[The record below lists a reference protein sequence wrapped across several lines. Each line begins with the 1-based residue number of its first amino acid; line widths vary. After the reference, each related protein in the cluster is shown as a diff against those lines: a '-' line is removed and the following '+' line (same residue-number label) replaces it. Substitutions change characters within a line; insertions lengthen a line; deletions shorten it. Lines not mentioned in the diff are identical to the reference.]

1 MIRIV
6 KEIYYTDLD
15 NSGGRWYVSPMI
27 PASARY
33 KETSSSDEH
42 GRLRKV
48 ELSYVA
54 PYITPG
60 LKGNLAILVVFDD
73 SSRVS
78 FGSTDVP
85 VRFKIVEDDLF
96 TLSCEHESPDR

>member
-6 KEIYYTDLD
+6 DKIYYTDLD
-15 NSGGRWYVSPMI
+15 NSGGVWHISPMI
-27 PASARY
+27 PASGRY
-33 KETSSSDEH
+33 KETSSADEH

-48 ELSYVA
+48 ELSYTA
-54 PYITPG
+54 PYVTPG
-60 LKGNLAILVVFDD
+60 LKGNLAILVEFDD
-73 SSRVS
+73 RSRVS